1 MPTAPSGLKRPLLLR
16 TDAELEMGASVMDE
30 LEALCRIKTAPSDAE
45 EGLVQEAADAELIF
59 TCYAPIS
66 AAVIAAA
73 PHLRGI
79 VKYGVGVDS
88 IDLKAAAGGHVS
100 VIETEALGR
109 AAMLIGAGR
118 RTVDDVI
125 DPAAGLVIHKK
136 LGDEVTK
143 SEPLL
148 TFHYNDDTNLEE
160 ASELVANA
168 YQITDTP
175 PASRDLVHSVLTT
188 KRKT

>member
-16 TDAELEMGASVMDE
+16 TDAELEMGGSVIHE

-45 EGLVQEAADAELIF
+45 EVLIQEAADAELIY

-88 IDLKAAAGGHVS
+88 IDLEAAAGRG
-100 VIETEALGR
+100 
-109 AAMLIGAGR
+109 
-118 RTVDDVI
+118 
-125 DPAAGLVIHKK
+125 
-136 LGDEVTK
+136 
-143 SEPLL
+143 
-148 TFHYNDDTNLEE
+148 
-160 ASELVANA
+160 
-168 YQITDTP
+168 TP
-175 PASRDLVHSVLTT
+175 VVHAPD
-188 KRKT
+188 